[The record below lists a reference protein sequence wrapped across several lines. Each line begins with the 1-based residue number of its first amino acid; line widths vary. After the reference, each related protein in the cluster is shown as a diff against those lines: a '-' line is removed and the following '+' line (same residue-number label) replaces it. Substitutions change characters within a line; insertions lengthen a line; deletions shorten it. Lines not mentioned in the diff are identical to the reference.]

1 MVGVSP
7 VAVFGVFGPTIC
19 QFWVMVPVPPED
31 VTVNVTSDDPV
42 MTALL
47 TGAVI

>member
-1 MVGVSP
+1 M
-7 VAVFGVFGPTIC
+7 AVFWVVGPTIC
-19 QFWVMVPVPPED
+19 HVRVMVPVPPRD
-31 VTVNVTSDDPV
+31 VAVNVTSDDPV